1 MKTCG
6 VGYTFLGDREFDSL
20 RSLLRLDDVETK
32 KISFGGEVTF
42 ANPRISFEIPRNAQG
57 IPIQEFIRE
66 SLDFVWEP
74 LGIYL

>member
-42 ANPRISFEIPRNAQG
+42 ANPRISFEIQNG
-57 IPIQEFIRE
+57 LLHFVCDLDE
-66 SLDFVWEP
+66 S
-74 LGIYL
+74 